1 MPAGEPEPAVPES
14 QNAVPSTDAA
24 PRTLFP
30 LKPELSRVVV
40 STAPV
45 ASMRA
50 TTRFVLALAVFTT
63 PMVPGVAAY
72 PASDRKW
79 PSVERHRAPSDE
91 AVPESVSGW
100 FAPSGATGSAIGLR
114 SRAPETRWRSTK
126 TGAATPLVRAV
137 APSPTRT
144 TETTTVQVPL
154 PSHAIP
160 PWVQVVP
167 AGALLVPHT
176 PAAQVRIAHSES
188 CPGQSDGVWHWGSVV
203 VVLEVGS
210 VVVVAGAVVVVG
222 LVVVVG
228 GVMVVVVVV
237 VGCVAARLS
246 AASTMVLHCASSL
259 SASAESPLPNA
270 ASSRS
275 SLIAVARASRCA
287 PSVARL
293 VAKV

>member
-1 MPAGEPEPAVPES
+1 M
-14 QNAVPSTDAA
+14 
-24 PRTLFP
+24 
-30 LKPELSRVVV
+30 
-40 STAPV
+40 
-45 ASMRA
+45 
-50 TTRFVLALAVFTT
+50 
-63 PMVPGVAAY
+63 
-72 PASDRKW
+72 
-79 PSVERHRAPSDE
+79 
-91 AVPESVSGW
+91 
-100 FAPSGATGSAIGLR
+100 
-114 SRAPETRWRSTK
+114 
-126 TGAATPLVRAV
+126 
-137 APSPTRT
+137 
-144 TETTTVQVPL
+144 
-154 PSHAIP
+154 
-160 PWVQVVP
+160 
-167 AGALLVPHT
+167 
-176 PAAQVRIAHSES
+176 AHSES

-293 VAKV
+293 VAKVGYCESSPGLPAASARVSPTSTAVANRPTDELSCL